1 MAMQKH
7 RAASICKS
15 NSSLPEESQS
25 DVGRWAVKLL
35 LCSLPLSYYLVTYT
49 ISHGLPML
57 GRLLKAKTKLYLHLS
72 ALDVIQELH
81 TLCSFTFYLAFVL
94 FTKRDILS
102 HCTPQTVWWLSESI
116 NYVPGNISSQ
126 GLPDPS
132 VLPGGQAETV
142 PLYVSGQVYKA
153 WYSNIVHRCKL
164 TDIEQD

>member
-102 HCTPQTVWWLSESI
+102 IVLHRLFDDCQSPLIMFLAIFHLKDFLILQFSPEDKQRQFLFM
-116 NYVPGNISSQ
+116 SQ
-126 GLPDPS
+126 G
-132 VLPGGQAETV
+132 
-142 PLYVSGQVYKA
+142 
-153 WYSNIVHRCKL
+153 RCIKHG
-164 TDIEQD
+164 TAI